1 MKERLHKYLSRCG
14 VGSRRACEQL
24 ITDGR
29 ITVNGK
35 VADELGTKIDADK
48 DSVTLDGKSVSTAKH
63 VYIIINKP
71 KGYVSAVT
79 DKYYPTVLDLVDV
92 KEKLFPVGRL
102 DKDSTGLLLLTN
114 DGDIAFRL
122 THPKYGHLKVY
133 EVKIDGKISL
143 KNIDLLIHGIK
154 LEEGEVKAK
163 SVKKINITEESSVI
177 EISIGEGKKRQI
189 KRMIDAVGFR
199 VIELKRLKFG
209 PLLIGNL
216 SEGEWR
222 HLTGKEV
229 NSLKQKHDFS
239 R

>member
-14 VGSRRACEQL
+14 VGSRRTCEQL

-35 VADELGTKIDADK
+35 VVNKLGTIIDADK
-48 DSVTLDGKSVSTAKH
+48 DSVNFNGNSISPEKH
-63 VYIIINKP
+63 VYIVLNKP

-79 DKYYPTVLDLVDV
+79 DKRYLTVLDLVDA

-102 DKDSTGLLLLTN
+102 DKNSTGLLLLTN
-114 DGDIAFRL
+114 DGDIAFKL

-133 EVKIDGKISL
+133 EVKVNGRVLSKDIDKLIDGV
-143 KNIDLLIHGIK
+143 K

-163 SVKKINITEESSVI
+163 SVKIINVREESSVI

-189 KRMIDAVGFR
+189 RRMIDSIGFK
-199 VIELKRLKFG
+199 VIKLKRIQFG
-209 PLLIGNL
+209 SLLIGNL
-216 SEGEWR
+216 SEGKWR
-222 HLTGKEV
+222 HLTGKEIK
-229 NSLKQKHDFS
+229 SLK
-239 R
+239 